1 MIKMKKKKTI
11 ELLNTNFINFINKL
25 ETKEYIIKEIEKK
38 ERLLNN
44 GNNIITYIS
53 KVRKLL
59 DKYEKLFN

>member
-1 MIKMKKKKTI
+1 M
-11 ELLNTNFINFINKL
+11 NTKYIDFINKL

-44 GNNIITYIS
+44 GNKIITYIS